1 MLQATVEH
9 RAVKKVMKTKEES
22 SVYNSLFL
30 DKKAVERET
39 YACRSVG
46 ARYL

>member
-1 MLQATVEH
+1 MERQAVN
-9 RAVKKVMKTKEES
+9 KVMKTKEKS
-22 SVYNSLFL
+22 SVYSSIFV

-46 ARYL
+46 ARYI